1 MELWLLSATDDR
13 PNGICLVD
21 PSPEKITEAILR
33 LPELSGDRRPRALLL
48 HDNGRSFVQFFLR
61 PGTRKGCHIQY
72 FEVKPGDP
80 DPEQYFNEGKSLL
93 RVAELFKSF
102 AEGGEDWNEGF
113 YWKPLKPRRFD
124 GIRIVARAL
133 GGMAL
138 IGVSLPFFGGAFRSG
153 GSGVF
158 AIAGVLFAGGLMM
171 LCSLGSIS
179 RTAIQIGV
187 PWAAGSSFGE
197 FLPRALGG
205 GGGGGCSSGSCGSGG
220 GGDGGGGGG
229 CGGGDGGGCGGG
241 GE

>member
-1 MELWLLSATDDR
+1 MELWLLSATDAR
-13 PNGICLVD
+13 PEGICLVD

-33 LPELSGDRRPRALLL
+33 LPELSGGRRPRALLL

-113 YWKPLKPRRFD
+113 YWKPLKPRSFD
-124 GIRIVARAL
+124 GIRIIVRVL

-138 IGVSLPFFGGAFRSG
+138 IGASLLFFGESGIVGVGAMLL
-153 GSGVF
+153 V
-158 AIAGVLFAGGLMM
+158 GGLMA
-171 LCSLGSIS
+171 LSIGSLV
-179 RTAIQIGV
+179 RTAIKIGV
-187 PWAAGSSFGE
+187 PWTAKASFGGIP
-197 FLPRALGG
+197 FLPRTFGG
-205 GGGGGCSSGSCGSGG
+205 GNSGDCSSGNCGSGG
-220 GGDGGGGGG
+220 GGDGGGGG
-229 CGGGDGGGCGGG
+229 CGGGCGGG

>member
-21 PSPEKITEAILR
+21 PSAEKITEAILR

-61 PGTRKGCHIQY
+61 PGTYQGCHIQY

-113 YWKPLKPRRFD
+113 YWKPLKPRSFD
-124 GIRIVARAL
+124 GIRIIVRVL

-138 IGVSLPFFGGAFRSG
+138 IGGGLVSCRSG
-153 GSGVF
+153 GSNAA
-158 AIAGVLFAGGLMM
+158 AITGVLFAGGLMM
-171 LCSLGSIS
+171 ALSLAPIS

-187 PWAAGSSFGE
+187 PWVAGSSFGE

-229 CGGGDGGGCGGG
+229 CGGGGDGGCGGG

>member
-1 MELWLLSATDDR
+1 MELWLLSATDAR
-13 PNGICLVD
+13 PEGICLVD

-61 PGTRKGCHIQY
+61 PGTYKGCHIQY

-80 DPEQYFNEGKSLL
+80 DPEQYFNEGKGLL
-93 RVAELFKSF
+93 RVSELFKRF

-124 GIRIVARAL
+124 GIRIIARVL

-138 IGVSLPFFGGAFRSG
+138 IGASLSSVSVLRLG
-153 GSGVF
+153 GSNAA
-158 AIAGVLFAGGLMM
+158 AIAGGLFVGGLMM
-171 LCSLGSIS
+171 LWSLRSIS